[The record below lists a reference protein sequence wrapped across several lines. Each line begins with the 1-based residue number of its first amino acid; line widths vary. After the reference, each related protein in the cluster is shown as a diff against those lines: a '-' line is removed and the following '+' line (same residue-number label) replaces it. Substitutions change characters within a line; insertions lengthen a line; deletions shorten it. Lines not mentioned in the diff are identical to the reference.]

1 MSEKQIESR
10 QNTNG
15 KDKVELKPF
24 VKWAGGKGQLL
35 PHLKKYI
42 NTDGKSVTKYAEPM
56 VGGGALFFSLLNDG
70 AFKKFYISDIN
81 AELINA
87 YKVIQ
92 SEVEQLINILKTLQ
106 ELYCI
111 ADSSKRKDIYYS
123 VRDKF
128 NNTALNEITAVT
140 KAAYFIFLN
149 RTCFNGL
156 YRVNSKGKFNVPV
169 GDYKNP
175 KICDE
180 ENLRNIS
187 VALEKT
193 VIVCGD
199 YSLCNDFID
208 DNTFAYFDPP
218 YRPISKTSSF
228 NSYDKEVFNDEEQYR
243 LAEFVKKANKKGV
256 KILISN
262 SDPHNT
268 DATDDFF
275 EDLYREFVITNVDAR
290 RMINSKTKNR
300 GMIKELLI
308 NN

>member
-92 SEVEQLINILKTLQ
+92 SEVEHLINILKTLQ
-106 ELYCI
+106 ELYCV

-123 VRDKF
+123 VRDKL
-128 NNTALNEITAVT
+128 NNTA
-140 KAAYFIFLN
+140 
-149 RTCFNGL
+149 
-156 YRVNSKGKFNVPV
+156 
-169 GDYKNP
+169 
-175 KICDE
+175 
-180 ENLRNIS
+180 
-187 VALEKT
+187 
-193 VIVCGD
+193 
-199 YSLCNDFID
+199 
-208 DNTFAYFDPP
+208 
-218 YRPISKTSSF
+218 
-228 NSYDKEVFNDEEQYR
+228 
-243 LAEFVKKANKKGV
+243 
-256 KILISN
+256 
-262 SDPHNT
+262 
-268 DATDDFF
+268 
-275 EDLYREFVITNVDAR
+275 
-290 RMINSKTKNR
+290 
-300 GMIKELLI
+300 
-308 NN
+308 